1 MYLTASR
8 GRAVGSFVEFVKSF
22 GSDSK
27 NVCPRAECTERKAC
41 ASPPP
46 EAKLA
51 VVAAPYRTALH
62 HSDAKVGL
70 RKNLWRKLSPLR
82 LGYLAWNKR
91 ELAAW
96 LGHIGLEVKEQID
109 LELENK
115 SPHSRL
121 DRRRSGGG
129 AELG

>member
-1 MYLTASR
+1 MNSLKVSDSAQKSVRAVADRKHGGQSPVYLTASR

-51 VVAAPYRTALH
+51 VVAAPYRTA
-62 HSDAKVGL
+62 
-70 RKNLWRKLSPLR
+70 PL
-82 LGYLAWNKR
+82 
-91 ELAAW
+91 
-96 LGHIGLEVKEQID
+96 
-109 LELENK
+109 
-115 SPHSRL
+115 
-121 DRRRSGGG
+121 
-129 AELG
+129 